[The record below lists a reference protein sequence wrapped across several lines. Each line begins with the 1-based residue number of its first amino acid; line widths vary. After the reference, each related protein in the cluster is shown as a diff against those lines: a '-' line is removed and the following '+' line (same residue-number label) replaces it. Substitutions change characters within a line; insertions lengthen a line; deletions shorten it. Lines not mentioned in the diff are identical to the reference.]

1 MFNNISHGVVDFMI
15 GLVNCVFN
23 LPGWQ
28 VKLFREFRLQKNGNQ
43 SHSLKNGA
51 CQNGFQASAC

>member
-1 MFNNISHGVVDFMI
+1 MFNNISHRVVGFMI

-28 VKLFREFRLQKNGNQ
+28 VKLFREFRLQKNWNQ
-43 SHSLKNGA
+43 SHS
-51 CQNGFQASAC
+51 